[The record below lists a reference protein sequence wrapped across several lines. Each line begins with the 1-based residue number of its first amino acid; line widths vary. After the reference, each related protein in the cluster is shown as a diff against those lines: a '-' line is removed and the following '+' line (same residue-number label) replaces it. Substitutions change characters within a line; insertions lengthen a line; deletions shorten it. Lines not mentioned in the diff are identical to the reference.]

1 MLMIGTSKNNGE
13 NYPRKF
19 FFQHK
24 EMKPGLSANRPSN
37 NWAQKTEI
45 QPRSQDSCYTSHLL
59 SVSLA
64 PGDD

>member
-13 NYPRKF
+13 NF
-19 FFQHK
+19 FEHK

-37 NWAQKTEI
+37 NWAQKTKI
-45 QPRSQDSCYTSHLL
+45 QPRFQDSCYTSHLL
-59 SVSLA
+59 SVSFA